1 MDFGLTST
9 LLKVAEGNTSSS
21 PQRLVAKEPEGST
34 GGDHENTLSPL
45 KKTGGRK
52 TRGPYRGARLRDGKW
67 VSEIRIPKTKKRIW
81 LGSHDSAEKAA
92 QAYDDAS
99 YYIHGAEG
107 PFNFPKNRSPQLTN
121 QDIGTKSAAEIKR
134 AVQGLASVG
143 ATKVRAV
150 KRSSKSSTSLSLNKP
165 VMPDSTDLDEMAAHK
180 VNFEPFVTTNVLEV
194 EPYVPELN
202 FTTNASEMEPYIP
215 TFAPEEK
222 PVPFEN
228 LPFDEEFIKGS
239 DDWILNFMAEPSN
252 NQRN

>member
-1 MDFGLTST
+1 MDFG

-21 PQRLVAKEPEGST
+21 PQRLVAKEAEGST
-34 GGDHENTLSPL
+34 GGDHGNASSPP
-45 KKTGGRK
+45 KKTGGKK

-107 PFNFPKNRSPQLTN
+107 PFNFPKNRSRQLTN
-121 QDIGTKSAAEIKR
+121 QDIDTKSAAEIKR
-134 AVQGLASVG
+134 IVQGLASVG
-143 ATKVRAV
+143 ATKVRAA
-150 KRSSKSSTSLSLNKP
+150 KRSSKSSTSLSVDKP
-165 VMPDSTDLDEMAAHK
+165 VIPDSTEMAEHK
-180 VNFEPFVTTNVLEV
+180 VNSEPVVTTNALEV

-202 FTTNASEMEPYIP
+202 FATNASEMEPYIP
-215 TFAPEEK
+215 TFAPEET

-239 DDWILNFMAEPSN
+239 DDWILDFMAEPSN